1 MSTATIQTVNLLPA
15 YLRTSKN
22 AKFLSSTIDQLI
34 QRPQLER
41 LNAYI
46 GTTSTPT
53 YNVGDSYV
61 EEISS
66 LRQAYQLEPALVTY
80 DKSANINTVVSIDD
94 LANEIQ
100 VKGGDSSNFDRVF
113 ASEVYSFTPPIDL
126 DKLVNY
132 QNYCWM
138 PDGPRVIDIPEEDS
152 PEGNIV
158 GQASYSFEISTSTST
173 TLSLLNGML
182 VSFSGVPQIIL
193 GNQTNPYYN
202 RDFFVEGTG
211 TSIRLVPIDSL
222 STVELSSFG
231 NRPEYITI
239 NRSSRDLN
247 PWSRYNRWVSEEVV
261 QLSERINGYVNT
273 STQKAKYPIIEFPA
287 DIELYNFGTYYYGTV
302 DLFDTARVTAAGF
315 DPNTDLID
323 GVAPE
328 FGDKIVFAGSVDP
341 SQNHVAYIVNVNS
354 ISGLLQLDFTPPFF
368 NPGYSVSVRKGNK
381 NGGKNW
387 IWNGTKWIYAQQHG
401 PLNNP
406 PKFDLFD
413 ANNRSFD
420 DKNYY
425 ITNWAGSKLFG
436 YKVGEGTPNPDLG
449 FPLSYRNVEL
459 VGSYLFENY
468 FANEVIPVTEPGQ
481 DNIEIPT
488 NSTYYKIGDN
498 YYNTW
503 SPKAKVTINKNRNG
517 NYDIPLS
524 LSNNPLNESIVNLT
538 LSNLTKQ
545 YSDNTQLVAN
555 YNPIAFAMMFI
566 GKIENNVV
574 DAITKSADA
583 YNQFKFSLL
592 TQAAGISNTT
602 NPVTALDEILSN
614 INASRTSE
622 SPYYLSDMLGCG
634 EVKRVLKYTVTDVSI
649 GTFSITSEFNLT
661 APSTRSIL
669 VYMNN
674 EQLVHGIDY
683 TFDVIDSQLTIS
695 KQLTEND
702 VIEIVEYDNTNGC
715 YVPPTPTK
723 LGLYPKYLPQMY
735 KDYTYASPRWVIQ
748 GHDGSITV
756 AYSTDAYHDYR
767 DDILLEYE
775 LRVYNNLKVAYR
787 PELFDINKTVPGLF
801 RTTDYSVDEINQIVE
816 RDFIRWSGLYN
827 INYTENLS
835 FDAGEPLTWNY
846 SGSYNSTFD
855 QELNGSWRAIF
866 KYFYDTDR
874 PATHPWELIGFTEQP
889 SWWEDY
895 YGPAPYTSGNTLM
908 WDDLEYGFN
917 RDTATED
924 PLYTRLGLSSIIPV
938 DEQGNQLNPTE
949 IYSLLEN
956 ATPYNIRQVWKIG
969 DQGPAETAWRRS
981 SFWPFAVQRLMA
993 LARPASYC
1001 ALMYDPVNM
1010 NIDSAGQW
1018 SYGTNR
1024 TLPNLSTLPIH
1035 GENGVATTGYS
1046 VFVSEIGKQRVQTY
1060 ISDLRQDLDNAKF
1073 QLFHK
1078 VGGFI
1083 NQDSL
1088 QILIDAYDPTTADAG
1103 AILPKKNYKLI
1114 LNKSNPIRSI
1124 GLSGL
1129 IVQRIDG
1136 KFVVT
1141 GYDRQNPYFT
1151 YYPSIKNYNSP
1162 ALTVGGV
1169 SAEYV
1174 SWQPAAGVGSRNL
1187 SFADVTTA
1195 VSAPSTAFY
1204 QQGQIVQYSG
1214 NFYRVNVS
1222 HQAETSFDSTLYS
1235 VLTTLPTTGGVTV
1248 QVASQFDRT
1257 PVEVPYGQTYE
1268 TIQDVYDLIM
1278 GYGAWLTD
1286 QGFVFEQYNSDLET
1300 VVDWELTAR
1309 EFLYWTTQ
1317 NWINNSIIS
1326 LSPFADQVTY
1336 QYNDSIVDNIF
1347 DNFYEYSIYGAD
1359 GSAFPKKN
1367 LFIARDDGR
1376 FTINT
1381 INTGEGIYYV
1391 RLNSVQ
1397 KEHGMV
1403 FDNVTAYGDV
1413 IYEPI
1418 TGQRQNRMKLDGF
1431 ITANWNGDFF
1441 APGFIYDQAKVVTWS
1456 KYTNYIASD
1465 VVEFNG
1471 NYYSAKTTLEG
1482 TSVFDYTDWNL
1493 LTDKPEGGLL
1503 PNFDYKINAF
1513 TDFYS
1518 LDIDSFDSNQQ
1529 QAAQA
1534 LTGYVPRSYLNN
1546 IFTNKTSQYKFYQG
1560 FIREKGTKNPI
1571 DKLSKASV
1579 QSLNSRVDFTEE
1591 WAFRTGQYGS
1601 FTSFKEFEVPLP
1613 DTKFIENPQ
1622 VIGFVNNVPNKFK
1635 DLVYYVTP
1643 SDLTISNEIPNF
1655 VTVEGDSLFKLMNAG
1670 YPQITDVDNT
1680 AYDFNSLVN
1689 FANNTILNVGDT
1701 IWVGST
1707 GVGDWNI
1714 YRYAYVPVGITS
1726 ATIQVAYSSLMIT
1739 TDGTHNLSVGE
1750 LISIT
1755 NVDTSIDGIYQVST
1769 VAGSDQFTIAS
1780 TLSNITFIFPDAP
1793 GMLFKFESV
1802 RFNTYDSLP
1811 SDQILYQY
1819 PTGTKVWV
1827 DSNEAGRWS
1836 VYQKEFNY
1844 TSSSVNSIG
1853 NTTALSSGQGLG
1865 FSISSRKGNN
1875 IVVAGLPT
1883 YTDTSGNSGKVS
1895 VYNKSSN
1902 GMQFLLEYS
1911 LLVATPNSEFG
1922 YSVVYDD
1929 MEFNNTN
1936 YGLIFA
1942 GAPGAYSSSGTVQ
1955 ISSINQS
1962 DLQQQPIIIINNPDS
1977 TAKRFGSSIYVQRNA
1992 SIKTVLIGAPYGA
2005 GRVYQYIV
2013 TATTTL
2019 TVGDFTE
2026 ISVSDPLMSNTT
2038 TNWGHAIVGA
2048 DDISIYA
2055 ISAPGYA
2062 NNSGTVVVSNT
2073 TSYIVSPFAEGSR
2086 FGHSM
2091 AMSQT
2096 GDRLAVSAPKVIN
2109 TDGSMGAVAV
2119 YTLTNSQYVLD
2130 QILTNPVSSEV
2141 YGKGMN
2147 FGQAMDFNTST
2158 GVLVV
2163 SSLGTATTAL
2173 TLFDQ
2178 GTTTFDKDTTFFTE
2192 DTPGSGSVYLYERRL
2207 KRYVYSEE
2215 LITDDV
2221 KVALGT
2227 DYGTSITVDDGVIL
2241 AGAPAITSGATS
2253 SLYKFKQIDN
2263 LYYGWNPL
2271 RSQDDLVNLGN
2282 IKEIKL
2288 LDTVKDEVINYYDLH
2303 DPLKGKILGIAEQE
2317 LSYKSSTDP
2326 AVYSVGS
2333 GSVSVNTN
2341 INWIDDHVGEL
2352 WWDLSTAKFV
2362 WYEQGDLEY
2371 RRNNWGG
2378 LFPGAS
2384 IDVYEWVES
2393 SLLPSEWAI
2402 QADTS
2407 DGLTSGISGTPK
2419 DVTNNTLSV
2428 RQVYD
2433 PISGSFN
2440 NFYYYW
2446 VLNKVVVPNV
2456 NNRRISAADVRLIIA
2471 DPSAA
2476 GVEYAAVIDSNAVM
2490 LGNAAPNLVS
2500 NNVSLSIAIDT
2511 ENKGIPRHV
2520 EWSLLSEGTNG
2531 MTPPKVLER
2540 KMIESILGQTYSD
2553 TTSTF
2558 AGSLVPDPSLSE
2570 RERYGIEFRPQQTMF
2585 KDKQQALRTVVE
2597 YANSVLIT
2605 MKTVGQYNFSKL
2617 NDQELPPE
2625 GLNLVIEDESEFEIV
2640 DTATVIAATTATNT
2654 STIEMIGVSGVNI
2667 GDNIISN
2674 DLNSGLVIV
2683 DIDPVNNVLYLS
2695 ENLVSPVFAGTSITT
2710 APTVT
2715 VLVDTDTNGGW
2726 AVYKNL
2732 TGTWERVRTQG
2743 YNTTFYWEYADWVSP
2758 EYNSYKLIT
2767 AVVNELYEVFT
2778 LDLLPGQY
2786 AKVNNRGDDRYV
2798 IVEKL
2803 AAGLA
2808 GDFAGNFSLRYIEK
2822 GTIQI
2827 SDSLWN
2833 NTYGWDMHP
2842 FDQIG
2847 WNQGPGIEIRNILLA
2862 LRDDLFIE
2870 DLSKYWNLLFFK
2882 SVKYAFTEH
2891 SEIDWA
2897 FKTSFINAIASAG
2910 DLNQPPVYKLTDSSF
2925 YEDYL
2930 NEVKP
2935 YRTKIRNFITEYTS
2949 LEDSQTTIDDFD
2961 FQYFNTFTGKFEIIS
2976 GDLATEYVQTNPVR
2990 TITSDIKFDR
3000 ITSTSTLGS
3009 LSNSDTFVSEG
3020 NQIEF
3025 PLTWLAQPTK
3035 IYTTATLDGRVVLPN
3050 DYLIVETTDSITH
3063 NKQSTLKFLNDIVPG
3078 TGSIITVHYQKSI
3091 ELMTAADRIIN
3102 YYSPTTGMPGSTLA
3116 DLIPGIDD
3124 PRKVI
3129 GGSTII
3135 GTRYDSFI
3143 NGSIDDYP
3151 TWDGNGL
3158 INGNG
3163 ISPGDI
3169 TIDGD
3174 TFLSSL
3180 PNQAPEEV
3188 VPGFTADTLG
3198 IDVYT
3203 KDKIGAPT
3211 IVSGAFSV
3219 IASTA
3224 TVSSFRLAAL
3234 PSTATSIFVT
3244 FEGASMVYSETLV
3257 SEISDPNQFSIDWYN
3272 STINIPP
3279 QSTNG
3284 LLGYTILGVGEN
3296 AFDGIG
3302 LIDHGTAF
3310 GNNVSQLSVVSLAS
3324 VYDVLNTYVTLNG
3337 QRIPLGVV
3345 GVNTGIFYDIG
3356 PASFSSQRAAI
3367 TVRNLP
3373 LGVGYAVQAW
3383 FFGTADDLFNQVHE
3397 QHIAGPIIGGQSYI
3411 IDPAPDSTFGDING
3425 EAIVEYVDSTG
3436 KRRRLLPPDAG
3447 ELASTYDYTISET
3460 SPGVFEIA
3468 LVPGAITTPDPDSML
3483 RVITFNNEDSLMM
3496 QTTKFRGN
3504 PLGTYKLSVP
3514 VMNVNYVWVTVL
3526 TQDTMYS
3533 LTSGIDYQIL
3543 NDSRTVKI
3551 SEEYVVTPDDI
3562 VVIISFNERT
3572 YASSVLA
3579 FRQFQGLLG
3588 GSSYSRLSKRWSTY
3602 LTRTLLATDTDI
3614 YVADVSGLSPP
3625 EKDRNRPG
3633 VILINGERIEFFEI
3647 NGTNILTQ
3655 LRRAT
3660 LGTGIVNN
3668 VPIGTEVFD
3677 QGIYQDIPFSDTV
3690 LVQSTFTSATTST
3703 YPIFQASREVAFPY
3717 STSTDST
3724 ATFVSYGISMSADI
3738 TIEGKDQIEVYY
3750 GGRLLRK
3757 NGYFS
3762 HDEQVRRNP
3771 ITVPYTT
3778 ATAYAFTTVATV
3790 QNLPLPGV
3798 AGDAYLVTAT
3808 NQVWVFSPNTSDLV
3822 INATTATTSTFLTN
3836 LSTPGTVV
3844 LVTSTNQLYLA
3855 TISGYE
3861 FAGILG
3867 YVDSGLRYIPEEF
3880 TILNTYTSMPLVNLQ
3895 LNEPIQ
3901 DNIQMDFV
3909 KKQYSIETSWNDL
3922 VSGTSTVSI
3931 LSSTNVIA
3939 TFLQKGPGMLPDRYF
3954 YAGR

>member
-53 YNVGDSYV
+53 YNVGDEYIQ
-61 EEISS
+61 EISAI
-66 LRQAYQLEPALVTY
+66 RQAYQLEPALVTY
-80 DKSANINTVVSIDD
+80 DDSANVNTVVTIDD

-138 PDGPRVIDIPEEDS
+138 PNGPRVIDLPDELS
-152 PEGNIV
+152 PAGNIV
-158 GQASYSFEISTSTST
+158 GATSYSFSISSST
-173 TLSLLNGML
+173 TTVSLLNGML
-182 VSFSGVPQIIL
+182 VGFSSAPQIIL
-193 GNQTNPYYN
+193 GNQINPYYN
-202 RDFFVEGTG
+202 KDFFVEGTG
-211 TSIRLVPIDSL
+211 TSIRLIPLDSL

-231 NRPEYITI
+231 GRPEYITI
-239 NRSSRDLN
+239 NRASKDLN

-273 STQKAKYPIIEFPA
+273 STQKARYPIIEFPA
-287 DIELYNFGTYYYGTV
+287 DIELYNFGTYYYGNV
-302 DLFDTARVTAAGF
+302 NLFDTVRNTAAGF

-328 FGDKIVFAGSVDP
+328 HGDKIVFAGSVDT
-341 SQNHVAYIVNVNS
+341 SQNHVAYIVNFNS
-354 ISGLLQLDFTPPFF
+354 ISGLLQLDFSPPYF
-368 NPGYSVSVRKGNK
+368 NPGYSVSVEKGKK
-381 NGGKNW
+381 NGGTNW
-387 IWNGTKWIYAQQHG
+387 LWNGTSWVYAQQHG

-406 PKFDLFD
+406 PMFDLFD
-413 ANNRSFD
+413 ANHNSFD
-420 DKNYY
+420 DKSLYV
-425 ITNWAGSKLFG
+425 TNWAGNKLFG

-468 FANEVIPVTEPGQ
+468 FATGIIPVTEPGQ
-481 DNIEIPT
+481 NNIEIPT
-488 NSTYYKIGDN
+488 KSTYYKVGNN

-503 SPKAKVTINKNRNG
+503 GPKSKVSISKNRNG

-524 LSNNPLNESIVNLT
+524 LSNNPLNESIANLT
-538 LSNLTKQ
+538 LSNLTKH
-545 YSDNTQLVAN
+545 YSDSNQLVAN

-592 TQAAGISNTT
+592 TQAAKISNMT
-602 NPVTALDEILSN
+602 NPVTALDEILAN

-634 EVKRVLKYTVTDVSI
+634 EVKRVLKYTVTDVSNNI
-649 GTFSITSEFNLT
+649 FSITSEFNLN

-674 EQLVHGIDY
+674 EQLVHGTDY
-683 TFDVIDSQLTIS
+683 AFDAIDSQITITKLPLTA
-695 KQLTEND
+695 ND

-715 YVPPTPTK
+715 YIPPTPTK
-723 LGLYPKYLPQMY
+723 LGLYPKYVPQMY
-735 KDYTYASPRWVIQ
+735 EDYTYSNPRWVIQ

-756 AYSTDAYHDYR
+756 AYGTEAYRDYR

-787 PELFDINKTVPGLF
+787 PALFDINKLIPGLF

-827 INYTENLS
+827 INYTENPTFS
-835 FDAGEPLTWNY
+835 AGDPLTWNY
-846 SGSYNSTFD
+846 DDSYNSTFG
-855 QELNGSWRAIF
+855 QSLNGSWRAIF

-874 PATHPWELIGFTEQP
+874 PATHPWEMIGFTEQP
-889 SWWEDY
+889 SWWQDY
-895 YGPAPYTSGNTLM
+895 YGPGPYTSGNTLM

-917 RDTATED
+917 RSTGAED
-924 PLYTRLGLSSIIPV
+924 PLYRRLGLSSIIPV
-938 DEQGNQLNPTE
+938 DDQGNQLDPTQ

-956 ATPYNIRQVWKIG
+956 ATPYNIRQAWKIG

-981 SFWPFAVQRLMA
+981 SFWPFAVQRLLA
-993 LARPASYC
+993 LAKPASYC
-1001 ALMYDPVNM
+1001 ALMYDPFNM

-1024 TLPNLSTLPIH
+1024 TLPNLSKLPIH
-1035 GENGVATTGYS
+1035 GENGIATTGYS

-1060 ISDLRQDLDNAKF
+1060 IADLRRDLDNVKF

-1078 VGGFI
+1078 VGGFV
-1083 NQDSL
+1083 NHDSL

-1103 AILPKKNYKLI
+1103 AILPKQNYELI

-1169 SAEYV
+1169 SAEYLT
-1174 SWQPAAGVGSRNL
+1174 WQPAAGVGSRNL
-1187 SFADVTTA
+1187 SYADITTA
-1195 VSAPSTAFY
+1195 SAAPNTAFY
-1204 QQGQIVQYSG
+1204 QQGQIVQYGG

-1222 HQAETSFDSTLYS
+1222 HQAETTFDSTLYS
-1235 VLTTLPTTGGVTV
+1235 ILPSLPTTGGVTV
-1248 QVASQFDRT
+1248 QVASQFDST
-1257 PVEVPYGQTYE
+1257 SIDMPYGQTYE
-1268 TIQDVYDLIM
+1268 SIQDVYDLIM
-1278 GYGAWLTD
+1278 GYGAWLTA
-1286 QGFVFEQYNSDLET
+1286 QGFVFDQYNADLET
-1300 VVDWELTAR
+1300 VVDWDLTAR

-1326 LSPFADQVTY
+1326 LSPFADQVVY

-1359 GSAFPKKN
+1359 GGAFPKKN
-1367 LFIARDDGR
+1367 LFIAREDGR

-1381 INTGEGIYYV
+1381 INTGDGIYYV

-1418 TGQRQNRMKLDGF
+1418 TGQRQHRMKLDGF

-1456 KYTNYIASD
+1456 KYTNYFASN
-1465 VVEFNG
+1465 VVNFNG
-1471 NYYSAKTTLEG
+1471 NYYSAKTNLEG
-1482 TSVFDYTDWNL
+1482 SSVFDYTKWTL
-1493 LTDKPEGGLL
+1493 LADKPAGGLL

-1513 TDFYS
+1513 NDFYS
-1518 LDIDSFDSNQQ
+1518 LDIDSFDANQQ

-1571 DKLSKASV
+1571 DKLAKASV
-1579 QSLNSRVDFTEE
+1579 QSLNSRIDFTEE
-1591 WAFRTGQYGS
+1591 WAFRIGQYGS

-1622 VIGFVNNVPNKFK
+1622 VIGFVNTVPNKFN

-1643 SDLTISNEIPNF
+1643 SDLSISNEVPNF
-1655 VTVEGDSLFKLMNAG
+1655 ASVEGDSLFKLMNAG
-1670 YPQITDVDNT
+1670 YPQISDVDNT

-1689 FANNTILNVGDT
+1689 FANNAVLNVGDT

-1707 GVGDWNI
+1707 GVGDWNV

-1726 ATIQVAYSSLMIT
+1726 ATIEVAYTSLLIT
-1739 TDGTHNLSVGE
+1739 TAGTHNLSVGE

-1755 NVDTSIDGIYQVST
+1755 NIDTSIDGIYQVSS
-1769 VAGSDQFTIAS
+1769 VLGSTQFTIAS
-1780 TLSNITFIFPDAP
+1780 TLSNITFIFPSAL

-1802 RFNTYDSLP
+1802 RFATYDSLP
-1811 SDQILYQY
+1811 LDQILYQY

-1827 DSNEAGRWS
+1827 DTNEVGRWA

-1844 TSSSVNSIG
+1844 TSSAVNSIG
-1853 NTTALSSGQGLG
+1853 NTAALSSGQGLG

-1883 YTDTSGNSGKVS
+1883 YIDTSGNSGKVS
-1895 VYNKSSN
+1895 VYSKTFG

-1911 LLVATPNSEFG
+1911 LSVTTANSEFG
-1922 YSVVYDD
+1922 YSVFYDD
-1929 MEFNNTN
+1929 VEFNNSG

-1942 GAPGAYSSSGTVQ
+1942 GAPGANNAAGVIQ

-1962 DLQQQPIIIINNPDS
+1962 DLQQQPIITVTKPAGS
-1977 TAKRFGSSIYVQRNA
+1977 SKRFGESIFVQRNT
-1992 SIKTVLIGAPYGA
+1992 STKILLVGAPSDA
-2005 GRVYQYIV
+2005 GHVYKYIV
-2013 TATTTL
+2013 TATTL
-2019 TVGDFTE
+2019 LAVGNATE
-2026 ISVSDPLMSNTT
+2026 IVVSDPAMLINT
-2038 TNWGHAIVGA
+2038 TNWGHAIVGT
-2048 DDISIYA
+2048 DDASIYA

-2062 NNSGTVVVSNT
+2062 NNSGTVVISNT

-2109 TDGSMGAVAV
+2109 ADRSMGAVAV
-2119 YTLTNSQYVLD
+2119 YTLTNSGYVLD
-2130 QILTNPVSSEV
+2130 QILTNPVSSEI
-2141 YGKGMN
+2141 YGEGMN
-2147 FGQAMDFNTST
+2147 FGQAIDFNTST

-2163 SSLGTATTAL
+2163 SSVGTATTAL
-2173 TLFDQ
+2173 TIFDQ

-2192 DTPGSGSVYLYERRL
+2192 NTPGSGSVYLYERRQ

-2215 LITDDV
+2215 LTTNDV
-2221 KVALGT
+2221 KVTPGS
-2227 DYGTSITVDDGVIL
+2227 DYGNSITIDDGVIL
-2241 AGAPAITSGATS
+2241 AGAPAITSGALS
-2253 SLYKFKQIDN
+2253 SVYKFKQIDN
-2263 LYYGWNPL
+2263 SYFGWNPL
-2271 RSQDDLVNLGN
+2271 RNQDTLVNLEN

-2288 LDTVKDEVINYYDLH
+2288 INTVKDEVINYYDLH

-2326 AVYSVGS
+2326 AVYSIGS
-2333 GSVSVNTN
+2333 GTVSVNPN
-2341 INWIDDHVGEL
+2341 INWLNDHVGEL

-2393 SLLPSEWAI
+2393 SLLPSEWAA

-2419 DVTNNTLSV
+2419 DVTNTTLSF

-2471 DPSAA
+2471 DPSAS
-2476 GVEYAAVIDSNAVM
+2476 GIEYAAVIDSNAVM
-2490 LGNAAPNLVS
+2490 LGNSAPNLVS
-2500 NNVSLSIAIDT
+2500 NNVSLNISIDT

-2520 EWSLLSEGTNG
+2520 EWALLSEGNNG
-2531 MTPPKVLER
+2531 MSPPKVLER
-2540 KMIESILGQTYSD
+2540 KMIESILGQTYSE

-2558 AGSLVPDPSLSE
+2558 AGAIVPDPSLSE
-2570 RERYGIEFRPQQTMF
+2570 RERYGIDFRPQQTMF
-2585 KDKQQALRTVVE
+2585 KDKQEALRTVVE

-2605 MKTVGQYNFSKL
+2605 MKTAGQYNFEKL

-2625 GLNLVIEDESEFEIV
+2625 GRNVVIEDEIEFEIV
-2640 DTATVIAATTATNT
+2640 DFSTSTVTVLATNT
-2654 STIEMIGVSGVNI
+2654 STIQLDTVTGINI
-2667 GDNIISN
+2667 GDNISSN
-2674 DLNSGLVIV
+2674 NLNSGLVV
-2683 DIDPVNNVLYLS
+2683 VGIDTAFNVIYLS
-2695 ENLVSPVFAGTSITT
+2695 ENVATPILAGSSIVLY
-2710 APTVT
+2710 PTVT

-2732 TGTWERVRTQG
+2732 TGTWERVGTQA
-2743 YNTTFYWEYADWVSP
+2743 YNTTFYWDYVDWTSP
-2758 EYNSYKLIT
+2758 EYSKYKLIA
-2767 AVVNELYEVFT
+2767 AVVDELYQVFT

-2786 AKVNNRGDDRYV
+2786 AKINNRGDGRYV

-2803 AAGLA
+2803 AVGVA
-2808 GDFAGNFSLRYIEK
+2808 GDFAGNFNIMYIEK

-2833 NTYGWDMHP
+2833 NDYGWDMHP
-2842 FDQIG
+2842 FDQLG

-2862 LRDDLFIE
+2862 LKDDLFIG
-2870 DLSKYWNLLFFK
+2870 DLKKYWNSLFFK

-2910 DLNQPPVYKLTDSSF
+2910 KLNQPPVYKLTDSSF
-2925 YEDYL
+2925 YENYL

-2935 YRTKIRNFITEYTS
+2935 YRTKIRNFITEYNS
-2949 LEDSQTTIDDFD
+2949 LEDSQTTIEDFD
-2961 FQYFNTFTGKFEIIS
+2961 FQYFNTLTGKFEIIS

-2990 TITSDIKFDR
+2990 TITSDLRFDR
-3000 ITSTSTLGS
+3000 ISSTSTIGKLG
-3009 LSNSDTFVSEG
+3009 NSDTFVSTG

-3035 IYTTATLDGRVVLPN
+3035 VYTTATINGRVALPN
-3050 DYLIVETTDSITH
+3050 DYLIVETTNSITH
-3063 NKQSTLKFLNDIVPG
+3063 KKQSTLKFLNDVIPA
-3078 TGSIITVHYQKSI
+3078 TGSIITVYYQKSI

-3102 YYSPTTGMPGSTLA
+3102 YYSPTPGMPGTNLA

-3124 PRKVI
+3124 PRKII
-3129 GGSTII
+3129 GGSTLTSVI
-3135 GTRYDSFI
+3135 YDSYI
-3143 NGSIDDYP
+3143 NNG
-3151 TWDGNGL
+3151 TWTGTNL
-3158 INGNG
+3158 INALGVA
-3163 ISPGDI
+3163 PGDI
-3169 TIDGD
+3169 TIDGEYG
-3174 TFLSSL
+3174 FLSSL

-3188 VPGFTADTLG
+3188 VPGFIADTLG

-3203 KDKIGAPT
+3203 KDKIGSPT

-3219 IASTA
+3219 IASTS
-3224 TVSSFRLAAL
+3224 TISSFRLSTL

-3244 FEGASMVYSETLV
+3244 FEGTEMVYSETP
-3257 SEISDPNQFSIDWYN
+3257 ISNFTNPTLFSIDWFN
-3272 STINIPP
+3272 STISIPP
-3279 QSTNG
+3279 QTRNG

-3296 AFDGIG
+3296 AFDGVG
-3302 LIDHGTAF
+3302 LIDHGISF
-3310 GNNVSQLSVVSLAS
+3310 GSTVTQISVVSLAS

-3345 GVNTGIFYDIG
+3345 GVDSGIFYDLG
-3356 PASFSSQRAAI
+3356 PASFSSQRAAV
-3367 TVRNLP
+3367 TVYNLDP
-3373 LGVGYAVQAW
+3373 AIGYAVQAW
-3383 FFGTADDLFNQVHE
+3383 FFGTAGNLFNQVHE
-3397 QHIAGPIIGGQSYI
+3397 EHIAGPIIGGQSYKI
-3411 IDPAPDSTFGDING
+3411 NPAPDSTYGNLSN
-3425 EAIVEYVDSTG
+3425 EAIVEYVSADGT
-3436 KRRRLLPPDAG
+3436 RRRLLPPDAN
-3447 ELASTYDYTISET
+3447 LPAVYDYTISET
-3460 SPGVFEIA
+3460 TTGTFIA
-3468 LVPGAITTPDPDSML
+3468 IRLGAILTPNPDSML
-3483 RVITFNNEDSLMM
+3483 RVITFNYEDSLMM
-3496 QTTKFRGN
+3496 QTSKFVGN
-3504 PLGTYKLSVP
+3504 PVGTYKLSVP
-3514 VMNVNYVWVTVL
+3514 VMNVNYVWITVL
-3526 TQDTMYS
+3526 TQNTMYS
-3533 LTSGIDYQIL
+3533 LTSGVDYQIL
-3543 NDSRTVKI
+3543 NDGRTVRI
-3551 SEEYVVTPDDI
+3551 STNYNIISDDI
-3562 VVIISFNERT
+3562 VEIISFSERT
-3572 YASSVLA
+3572 YASGVLA

-3602 LTRTLLATDTDI
+3602 LTQPLLAIDTEI
-3614 YVADVSGLSPP
+3614 HVADVAGLSPP
-3625 EKDRNRPG
+3625 ETDFNKPG
-3633 VILINGERIEFFEI
+3633 VVLINGERIEFFAI
-3647 NGTNILTQ
+3647 TGTNILTQ

-3660 LGTGIVNN
+3660 LGTGIVDNA
-3668 VPIGTEVFD
+3668 PIGTEAFD
-3677 QGIYQDIPFSDTV
+3677 QGIYQEIPFSDTV
-3690 LVQSTFTSATTST
+3690 LVQSTFTSISTST
-3703 YPIFQASREVAFPY
+3703 YPIFQTSREVKFPY
-3717 STSTDST
+3717 YTATVSS
-3724 ATFVSYGISMSADI
+3724 ATFVSYGISMSAN
-3738 TIEGKDQIEVYY
+3738 TTFAGKDQIEVYY

-3757 NGYFS
+3757 DGYFK
-3762 HDEQVRRNP
+3762 HDDQVKYNP

-3778 ATAYAFTTVATV
+3778 GTAYAFTTVGTV
-3790 QNLPLPGV
+3790 LDLPLPGQS
-3798 AGDAYLVTAT
+3798 GNAYLVTAT
-3808 NQVWVFSPNTSDLV
+3808 NQVWVFVPNTSDLV
-3822 INATTATTSTFLTN
+3822 INATTATTSTLYANLTN
-3836 LSTPGTVV
+3836 TGTVV
-3844 LVTSTNQLYLA
+3844 LVTSTNKLYWSTGTGYVVTA
-3855 TISGYE
+3855 T
-3861 FAGILG
+3861 LG

-3880 TILNTYTSMPLVNLQ
+3880 TISNTYTSTPLVTLR

-3901 DNIQMDFV
+3901 NNIQLDFV

-3922 VSGTSTVSI
+3922 VPGTGTSTVSI

-3939 TFLQKGPGMLPDRYF
+3939 TFLQKSPGMLPDRYF